1 MRKTLLIAGIVLIVF
16 FVISLITGILCR
28 VGYYGILDASPEL
41 YRSLR
46 FRYKLNFILS
56 GIFAAAAVV
65 CFIIR
70 AKTKT

>member
-41 YRSLR
+41 YRSLG
-46 FRYKLNFILS
+46 FHYKLNFILS
-56 GIFAAAAVV
+56 GIFAAAAIV